1 MKLDPHV
8 HKSSDFEPF
17 TQVWLIGFV
26 LALQIRT
33 SLHVWINV
41 EKTGGKD
48 GDIWLWKDLI
58 CTFRKSKKSRLSWL
72 PLLYNR
78 SRFVPVCRRCL
89 SLHHRTKFPNWDIRN
104 ASTNSTPD
112 FLLSFL
118 ATAKKQFQFFF
129 LFNVFQRTCLP
140 EGRRSVYSAKT
151 NQQAHSIRWWLYN
164 G

>member
-1 MKLDPHV
+1 MNLSHRFDWSGLSLRC
-8 HKSSDFEPF
+8 KSELLFMCESMWRRQE
-17 TQVWLIGFV
+17 
-26 LALQIRT
+26 
-33 SLHVWINV
+33 
-41 EKTGGKD
+41 EKM